1 MAVMPPAFRR
11 PPERH
16 SRGLQMELISYPKE
30 MAYEKGAK

>member
-1 MAVMPPAFRR
+1 MPPAFRR